1 MGQAMMYGL
10 RELATESRRER
21 KVMVVITDG
30 APNDGEVVQYVNRL
44 CDRANVDVYA
54 IGIRSYAV
62 QRYFKNAEVIQQ
74 VEDLNGSLFA
84 LAKQFLKAS

>member
-10 RELATESRRER
+10 RELALESRRER
-21 KVMVVITDG
+21 KVIIVITDG
-30 APNDGEVVQYVNRL
+30 APADGGVVQYVNSL
-44 CDRANVDVYA
+44 CDRAGIEVYA
-54 IGIRSYAV
+54 IGIRSHSV
-62 QRYFKNAEVIQQ
+62 DRYFKNAEVINR